1 MGTNIVFNPKTYHL
15 GNLINDI
22 ETGEIALPDLQR
34 PFVWNTTKVRD
45 LIDSLYKG
53 LPVGLIILWE
63 ILEPNKY
70 RKINLNNKREP
81 RFLVI
86 DGQQR
91 LTSLYSIIKDKKI
104 ISKNVKEVKLKIA
117 FNPLE
122 EKFEVWNVA
131 IEKDHRWIPDISL
144 IFKTESTY
152 SFIRRYLEKFSEE
165 DDVHEIDENEIAS
178 RIEKVRNIVNYPFSV
193 LELSTDLD
201 PEEVSEIFVRI
212 NSKGESLTQSDFIL
226 TLMSVYWSE
235 GREQLEKFCKASHK
249 ESSDGKPSP
258 YNLIRI
264 TPTPEN
270 LIRTI
275 VAYSFLR
282 GKLKYAYLILK
293 GRDLENKVI
302 SEEIREKNFQKFKE
316 GQEKALDLTNWH
328 DYIKIIHSI
337 GFVNEK
343 LISSK
348 VAFYV
353 TYAFYLLG
361 KYEFNIDF
369 RDLESLI
376 RKWFV
381 FSQITQR
388 YTGTPES
395 VIEDDLSRLSSS
407 NFESFVNQTINT
419 YLTEDF
425 WNILL
430 PRRLETS
437 STVNYAF
444 SVYTAALVFSDV
456 NVMFS
461 NIKLKDYLN
470 PLIKQKKKVIDLHHI
485 FPKAFLKREGI
496 TSRKIINQVANLA
509 YLEYKDNIK
518 IGDKSP
524 REYWTELLK
533 ELSEDEIRI
542 FLSKYDLPENFWEMN
557 YYEFLEERRKLM
569 SLKIRDYFNKL

>member
-361 KYEFNIDF
+361 KYEFNTEIY
-369 RDLESLI
+369 RN
-376 RKWFV
+376 
-381 FSQITQR
+381 
-388 YTGTPES
+388 TG
-395 VIEDDLSRLSSS
+395 
-407 NFESFVNQTINT
+407 
-419 YLTEDF
+419 
-425 WNILL
+425 
-430 PRRLETS
+430 
-437 STVNYAF
+437 
-444 SVYTAALVFSDV
+444 
-456 NVMFS
+456 
-461 NIKLKDYLN
+461 
-470 PLIKQKKKVIDLHHI
+470 
-485 FPKAFLKREGI
+485 
-496 TSRKIINQVANLA
+496 
-509 YLEYKDNIK
+509 
-518 IGDKSP
+518 IG
-524 REYWTELLK
+524 
-533 ELSEDEIRI
+533 
-542 FLSKYDLPENFWEMN
+542 N
-557 YYEFLEERRKLM
+557 
-569 SLKIRDYFNKL
+569 

>member
-1 MGTNIVFNPKTYHL
+1 METNIVFNPKTYHL
-15 GNLINDI
+15 VNLINDI

-117 FNPLE
+117 FNPIE

-131 IEKDHRWIPDISL
+131 IEKDHRWIPDISH

-152 SFIRRYLEKFSEE
+152 SFIRGYLEKFSGE
-165 DDVHEIDENEIAS
+165 DEVHEINENEIAS
-178 RIEKVRNIVNYPFSV
+178 RIEKVRNIINYPFSV

-235 GREQLEKFCKASHK
+235 GRELLENFCKASHK

-293 GRDLENKVI
+293 GRDLENKVTL
-302 SEEIREKNFQKFKE
+302 EEIREKNFQKFKE

-419 YLTEDF
+419 YLTDDF

-496 TSRKIINQVANLA
+496 TSRKVINQVANLA